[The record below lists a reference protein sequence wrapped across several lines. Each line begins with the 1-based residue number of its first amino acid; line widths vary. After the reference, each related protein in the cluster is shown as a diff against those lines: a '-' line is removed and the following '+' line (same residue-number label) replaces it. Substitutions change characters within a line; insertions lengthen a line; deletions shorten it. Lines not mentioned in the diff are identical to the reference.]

1 MNEQKT
7 KKARNIIMMIT
18 IVFIAALII
27 IGGIAV
33 FFADPPET
41 SEPQDS
47 GESEGKGEGGNTEKI
62 TSKPEDIPFINAA
75 LRSYFL
81 LKDGEELTDEMLS
94 EVKSISISQA
104 TYTHQKEGYYLL
116 DVYINGDNRYG
127 GAVELIVE
135 KSRHEAVLEQL
146 IREEA
151 PQIAKKRFDA
161 YYLLKDPSNE
171 TLDHVKQQIL
181 EEYPISATTPL
192 YVLTTDIKER
202 EIDEL
207 ASFMAQYT
215 DFFDDKYIKTDEK
228 LDGSLLS
235 CYPNLEEIFVQGVKL
250 ENAPDGVRVLRS
262 EIDTALFNQTDKDSV
277 EKINVTNE
285 YGSYVLRYDYT
296 DKLYTVN
303 GKSDGYDQK
312 LLADIFVSCIQRVG
326 KWVAVADDPA
336 EYKLDAASAP
346 VRYTVTR
353 NDGAEYTLRVN
364 QAGGYRMFDGD
375 SLVYTFDSSQL
386 LRSVEELRTD
396 EKAASFNSI
405 VTGDVESIEIKNEY
419 GSYILYYD
427 AESDKYSIN
436 GESDKYDQNLLK
448 ELWYECSDHLRG
460 FGTKI
465 IDPQDFGL
473 DKDSKPIQYT
483 VKLKDGTEYK
493 ITRSHGEQASCN
505 AVIEGSQIA
514 YEIAW
519 AYCLLNAP
527 SYFERD
533 FMREEFDSIEN
544 EDISSVKIHNN
555 KGVYTLTYDI
565 ESDKYCVDGKS
576 EGYYQDLLKRAWV
589 AATGKIGVKGA
600 KEQDL
605 SQYHLSDT
613 PEQYAYVVKY
623 TVTLKDGRVYSFSC
637 VGSTLCFEGSNI
649 VYGVSNKSIMLQSQM
664 ELYVNEEMERFNKIQ
679 SNDVDCITVENSHGK
694 YELRYVAN
702 SDKYSIDR
710 SFDGY
715 DKFTLEKLWRECL
728 LDYSPSDMVTTAS
741 ELYDAKCTV
750 TLKDGTEYVILFKEE
765 MRSLIIARPTC
776 SLTRNAYL
784 FKLSTDDLKTQA

>member
-1 MNEQKT
+1 MKEKKT
-7 KKARNIIMMIT
+7 KKAGKIIT
-18 IVFIAALII
+18 IISVLFIVALIAVGAFVVLSGNAPDGDGQ
-27 IGGIAV
+27 GGNGDGSV
-33 FFADPPET
+33 D
-41 SEPQDS
+41 
-47 GESEGKGEGGNTEKI
+47 GGNTVTV
-62 TSKPEDIPFINAA
+62 TSKPEDIPAVNAA

-81 LKDGEELTDEMLS
+81 LKDGEELTEDMLA

-104 TYTHQKEGYYLL
+104 PYTYQKEGYYIL
-116 DVYINGDNRYG
+116 DVYINGDKNYG
-127 GAVELIVE
+127 GAVERRIE
-135 KSRHEAVLEQL
+135 KFRFEAILEQL
-146 IREEA
+146 NKEEV
-151 PQIAKKRFDA
+151 PQLVKRRFEA
-161 YYLLKDPSNE
+161 FFILKDPEESGITE
-171 TLDHVKQQIL
+171 YIKQQIL
-181 EEYPISATTPL
+181 AEYPETAQTPIYL
-192 YVLTTDIKER
+192 LTTDIKQR
-202 EIDEL
+202 EINEL
-207 ASFMAQYT
+207 AEHFATYT
-215 DFFDDKYIKTDEK
+215 NAFDDKYVKADEK
-228 LDGSLLS
+228 IDGSLLS
-235 CYPNLEEIFVQGVKL
+235 CYPNLKDLFVQGIKL
-250 ENAPDGVRVLRS
+250 ENAPDGVEVLRS
-262 EIDTALFNQTDKDSV
+262 EIDTALFNQTDRDSV
-277 EKINVTNE
+277 EKITVTNE
-285 YGSYVLRYDYT
+285 HGSYVLRYDYT

-303 GKSDGYDQK
+303 GKSDGYDQE
-312 LLADIFVSCIQRVG
+312 LLCIIFDSCINGFVD
-326 KWVAVADDPA
+326 WEAVMSDPS

-353 NDGAEYTLRVN
+353 NDGAEYALLVNRV
-364 QAGGYRMFDGD
+364 GEYRMFEGD
-375 SLVYTFDSSQL
+375 CLVYTFDSSQL
-386 LRSVEELRTD
+386 LRSVEELKTD

-460 FGTKI
+460 YGTKI

-493 ITRSHGEQASCN
+493 ITRSHGERASCN

-605 SQYHLSDT
+605 SQYHLTDT
-613 PEQYAYVVKY
+613 PEQYVYVVKY

-664 ELYVNEEMERFNKIQ
+664 ELSVNEEMERFNKIQ

-694 YELRYVAN
+694 YELRYVAS

-765 MRSLIIARPTC
+765 MRSLIIARPTL

-784 FKLSTDDLKTQA
+784 FKLSTDELKNQA

>member
-1 MNEQKT
+1 
-7 KKARNIIMMIT
+7 
-18 IVFIAALII
+18 
-27 IGGIAV
+27 
-33 FFADPPET
+33 
-41 SEPQDS
+41 
-47 GESEGKGEGGNTEKI
+47 
-62 TSKPEDIPFINAA
+62 
-75 LRSYFL
+75 
-81 LKDGEELTDEMLS
+81 
-94 EVKSISISQA
+94 
-104 TYTHQKEGYYLL
+104 
-116 DVYINGDNRYG
+116 
-127 GAVELIVE
+127 
-135 KSRHEAVLEQL
+135 
-146 IREEA
+146 
-151 PQIAKKRFDA
+151 
-161 YYLLKDPSNE
+161 LLKDPSNE
-171 TLDHVKQQIL
+171 TLDHVKQQII
-181 EEYPISATTPL
+181 EQYPISATTPI

-215 DFFDDKYIKTDEK
+215 DFFDNKYVKTDAK
-228 LDGSLLS
+228 IDGALLS
-235 CYPNLEEIFVQGVKL
+235 CYPNLEKIFVQGVKL

-303 GKSDGYDQK
+303 GKSDGYDQE
-312 LLADIFVSCIQRVG
+312 LLAVIFSSCIQSVG

-346 VRYTVTR
+346 VRYTVIR
-353 NDGAEYTLRVN
+353 NDGAEYTLLVN
-364 QAGGYRMFDGD
+364 QVGEYRMFDGD
-375 SLVYTFDSSQL
+375 CLVYTFDSSQL

-405 VTGDVESIEIKNEY
+405 VIGDVESIEIKNEY

-436 GESDKYDQNLLK
+436 GESDKYDQTLLK

-493 ITRSHGEQASCN
+493 ITRSHGERASCN

-605 SQYHLSDT
+605 SQYHLTDT
-613 PEQYAYVVKY
+613 PEQYVYVVKY
-623 TVTLKDGRVYSFSC
+623 TVTLKDGSVYSFSC

-649 VYGVSNKSIMLQSQM
+649 VYGVSSSKSIMLWSPM

-784 FKLSTDDLKTQA
+784 FKLSTDELKNQA